1 MFIMIVFVVLALA
14 VIGGLTFAFVTSLI
28 LGVVLTKT
36 KTPSLLAA
44 GFLFAIP
51 GAVVGAAVGAVVIGY
66 LAYQANQSAIV
77 LGPLAGLLV
86 GGAAG
91 GGSGAI
97 AGVAWSKR
105 RPPHSPGLSNA
116 GGVHP
121 NLTG

>member
-1 MFIMIVFVVLALA
+1 MFIMVVLMVLALA

-36 KTPSLLAA
+36 KTPSLLTAV
-44 GFLFAIP
+44 FLFAIP
-51 GAVVGAAVGAVVIGY
+51 GAVVGAALGAAVIGY

-86 GGAAG
+86 GGVAG

-105 RPPHSPGLSNA
+105 RHTHSPCFSRA
-116 GGVHP
+116 
-121 NLTG
+121 